1 MANFNVPPY
10 YDDYDETKN
19 YYKILFRPS
28 VAIQA
33 RELNQMQTMLQKQV
47 ERFGAHIFREGSI
60 VLGGAFD
67 LELDVSYVKAASI
80 QPSST
85 SLDSLV
91 DKTVV
96 GQTTGITAVIRAVT
110 YDKSNNVYAILLR
123 YLSGSENSD
132 VFVNEEIV
140 TVSDDASLGFTVVT
154 SATEEYVGRG
164 SIFSIGQGVVFTKGY
179 FVAFPKQ
186 TVILNKYSMKPT
198 STVGLMI
205 SENIV
210 TELQDETL
218 NDNSLGTP
226 NENAPGA
233 HRYNIEA
240 VLTIIDYKKGY
251 DEENF
256 INLIHI
262 DKGILEDTKE
272 RTQYSR
278 IYDELAR
285 RTYEESG
292 DYFVNGLDTLT
303 REHLD
308 TGSNEGL
315 YKLNKGGDSKKLS
328 VDVRPGVAFVKGYE
342 VTKRGTEHVIID
354 KATEYD
360 TVNNQLV
367 NARTGGYFLIN
378 EIAGTVNHDKGFI
391 VNLYETAEQRVSNGT
406 SNITAPTAKIIG
418 TARMKAMIYE
428 NGVLGSP
435 NAQMRAY
442 LYDYSMNSGYTLNDA
457 RAIGSTTAGN
467 KFFADI
473 VLNTNNKAVF
483 YASNRNDLLIDLG
496 ATGVK
501 SIRSEAG
508 TVDTTFQ
515 FIRSEDKS
523 ANLISSDA
531 ITTSVSTTGETLAY
545 SEGSLSAAE
554 RREIIVSL
562 NSNTLIE
569 LAGTVTGT
577 SSNNILTGTSTDFT
591 KLSEGN
597 RLSINAGATYIIS
610 SITNSTSLI
619 LTSNVSTSF
628 TGNVFY
634 KSLLSGDILDLTAT
648 GSTGDTRTATV
659 SGGTLS
665 IDLKERTSNITPSSV
680 SAKINYRVDRSSAAE
695 VKKILNPNRFVKF
708 NIGTSNTV
716 GPYNLGLS
724 DIYKIR
730 SIRMDSSAFSNAT
743 GSTSSS
749 NVTTYFTLDNG
760 QRDNLYDHGKLIY
773 KGGLDISGKHL
784 LVELDH
790 FVPSYSGGFGYFSVD
805 SYPIDDVTQANNTI
819 FTYNIPTY
827 RTSSGIVYDLK
838 NVLDFRSVIQ
848 ATAVSAETVGTATTN
863 PATSTSIITDT
874 DGLRMVVPDSDI
886 VVDYQYYLPRIDIIS
901 LNTEGIFNVIKGEP
915 SLTPVTPPI
924 SDSVMGIAKVYVPPY
939 PSVSQKL
946 ARILDLRGN
955 ICTAEKIAN
964 IRYTMRDI
972 DVLKKRI
979 EALEYYNAITLL
991 EKSAVDLTVTDKNG
1005 LDRFKN
1011 GFFADGF
1018 ADHSL
1023 GDTQNPDYKISV
1035 DSAGQLIRPVFN
1047 MDSFDYQLEP
1057 LGSSNY
1063 KMFGDLITLPYNEVA
1078 FIENKQVTTIRNIEQ
1093 SVFRFIGTMTLDPKV
1108 DTWVDTKNTTKK
1120 IVFGAEDVKEGTVY
1134 SDWSD
1139 WENKSSGSLA
1149 LYARAKD
1156 DTKFD
1161 TEKNQQPVKTF
1172 DSIAEARKFYDRT
1185 YDIEDNVN
1193 NIAAAGNGSVAASFA
1208 AGSVSLGGPRYF
1220 LHGETP
1226 DRERTRT
1233 ATTTT
1238 LFKDTE
1244 TVGNFITD
1252 VSVVPFIRPQTI
1264 QINVYGLRKNTAL
1277 YCFFD
1282 GEDMS
1287 EYCTLGVIPEG
1298 GGFDDAT
1305 FTTNAEGA
1313 QLRSNQKGRFTCQL
1327 RIPNEGKRFTI
1338 GTKDVIITDSPT
1350 NAPDAT
1356 TFAKGTWT
1364 ASGLKVKKQ
1373 ETIITTKIPVV
1384 TTKTQTQTK
1393 EGEYIDEIWGPS
1405 CMAYSFKVGG
1415 IPKNE
1420 DGIFLT
1426 SVDVWVNA
1434 KHAELGAWFEI
1445 RAMDSGGSITRTQVP
1460 GSEIWLN
1467 NEDINLWDGSAATEE
1482 SKYTRVTFDF
1492 PIFLMNDTQY
1502 AFVIHTE
1509 GLNPDY
1515 YFWVSRLGETDIL
1528 TDKPVRSRQLT
1539 GTLFTTNNN
1548 LNYDIVPD
1556 VDLKVRFNRA
1566 QFQTGTATV
1575 LLGNKPVEFLNI
1587 ANNYGDFTQAGEKIF
1602 SSEILNFSSR
1612 TFGANSIASNDIIR
1626 GVTTNVSANV
1636 LYSNGVNYY
1645 VDYYGFSANETFNVY
1660 DYANTS
1666 KSITGTITLVSSGTG
1681 KLRSYNSKNNFM
1693 IIDKSNGKFYANA
1706 RIFGLKSGNSATI
1719 SSFDQ
1724 FKYSTTNLKLYE
1736 LSFKKTDF
1744 SASKA
1749 GWLSNTAANDFDTRS
1764 NGSMW
1769 FPGKIDA
1776 SSEFNNEVTILSR
1789 ANEIAKFGTD
1799 VPSSTARVLVNMST
1813 SSEYVSPVIDIGKA
1827 KSVFVHNIINNDIT
1841 GEANSSGGSLIN
1853 KYISKPVTL
1862 ADGQDAE
1869 DLLVVLSSY
1878 KPKTTDVKVWM
1889 KVKHAEDTV
1898 EFSNN
1903 QWVEMAYKENLYSS
1917 SANKEDYKEL
1927 TYNVPNNY
1935 KNSNGILQY
1944 IKGATTIYPNT
1955 VWSNS
1960 SGYYG
1965 VNASADA
1972 ILIPGANTIFTANA
1986 LVYYAVPPDQ
1996 KAIIGSYSNGSALV
2010 PFEAN
2015 TYYRIDTVNSTA
2027 ITLKT
2032 AEANSSNLYTSID
2045 FTEFRTSEL
2054 ATHTIGGTVFTG
2066 FKQFSMKIGL
2076 LGDDSANPPKV
2087 SDARAIALQM

>member
-10 YDDYDETKN
+10 YDDYDENKN

-47 ERFGAHIFREGSI
+47 ERFGSHIFKEGSI

-80 QPSST
+80 QPSSDR
-85 SLDSLV
+85 LDELV
-91 DKTVV
+91 GKTVV
-96 GQTTGITAVIRAVT
+96 GQTTGISAVIRAVT
-110 YDKSNNVYAILLR
+110 YDRPNKVYAILLR

-132 VFVNEEIV
+132 IFVNEEVV
-140 TVSDDASLGFTVVT
+140 TASDDASLGFTVVT
-154 SATEEYVGRG
+154 SATEEYAGRG

-186 TVILNKYSMKPT
+186 TVILNKYSMRPT

-205 SENIV
+205 SENVV

-233 HRYNIEA
+233 HRFNIEA
-240 VLTIIDYKKGY
+240 VLTLINYKRGY

-256 INLIHI
+256 INLLHI
-262 DKGILEDTKE
+262 ERGIVEDTKE

-278 IYDELAR
+278 IYEELAR

-315 YKLNKGGDSKKLS
+315 YKLNKGGDSTKLS

-342 VTKRGTEHVIID
+342 VTKLGTEHVIID

-378 EIAGTVNHDKGFI
+378 EISGTVNHDKGFV
-391 VNLYETAEQRVSNGT
+391 VNLYDAAENRITNGT
-406 SNITAPTAKIIG
+406 SNVTAPTAKIIG

-435 NAQMRAY
+435 DAQMRAY
-442 LYDYSMNSGYTLNDA
+442 LYDHSMNAGYILSDA
-457 RAIGSTTAGN
+457 RAIGSTTSAN

-473 VLNTNNKAVF
+473 VLNTNNKVVF
-483 YASNRNDLLIDLG
+483 YESNKNDLLIDLG
-496 ATGVK
+496 AKGVK

-515 FIRSEDKS
+515 FIRSEDKT
-523 ANLISSDA
+523 ANLISSDS

-554 RREIIVSL
+554 RREIVVSL
-562 NSNTLIE
+562 NSNTLIR
-569 LAGTVTGT
+569 LAGTVSGT
-577 SSNNILTGTSTDFT
+577 SSNNILTGVATDFT
-591 KLSEGN
+591 TLSEGN

-619 LTSNVSTSF
+619 LSSNVSTSF
-628 TGNVFY
+628 TGNIFF
-634 KSLLSGDILDLTAT
+634 KSLLSGDILDLTDT
-648 GSTGDTRTATV
+648 GSTGQTRTATV

-665 IDLKERTSNITPSSV
+665 IDLKERTANITPSSV
-680 SAKINYRVDRSSAAE
+680 SAKISYRVDRSSAAE

-708 NIGTSNTV
+708 NINTSNTV

-749 NVTTYFTLDNG
+749 NVTSYFTLDNG

-773 KGGLDISGKHL
+773 NGGLDISGKHL

-790 FVPSYSGGFGYFSVD
+790 FVPSYSSGFGYFSVD
-805 SYPIDDVTQANNTI
+805 SYPIDDVTEANNTI
-819 FTYNIPTY
+819 FTYNIPSY
-827 RTSSGIVYDLK
+827 RSSAGKTYDLK
-838 NVLDFRSVIQ
+838 NVLDFRSVIE

-863 PATSTSIITDT
+863 PAISTNIITDA

-886 VVDYQYYLPRIDIIS
+886 IVDYQHYLPRIDIIS
-901 LNTEGIFNVIKGEP
+901 LNTEGIFNVVKGEP

-924 SDSVMGIAKVYVPPY
+924 PDSVMGVAKVYIPPY

-946 ARILDLRGN
+946 ARIIKLNTN
-955 ICTAEKIAN
+955 ICKAEKIAN

-979 EALEYYNAITLL
+979 EALEYYNALTLL
-991 EKSAVDLTVTDKNG
+991 EKSAVDLNVKDKNG

-1018 ADHSL
+1018 IDHSL

-1035 DSAGQLIRPVFN
+1035 DAAGQLIRPFFN
-1047 MDSFDYQLEP
+1047 MDSFDYQIEP

-1063 KMFGDLITLPYNEVA
+1063 QKFGDLITLPYNEVVLL
-1078 FIENKQVTTIRNIEQ
+1078 ENKQVTTIRNIEQ
-1093 SVFRFIGTMTLDPKV
+1093 SVFRFIGTMTLDPEV
-1108 DTWVDTKNTTKK
+1108 DTWVDTKNITRRF
-1120 IVFGAEDVKEGTVY
+1120 VFGGEGIDTGTVY
-1134 SDWSD
+1134 SDWGE
-1139 WENKSSGSLA
+1139 WETKVTGSLSV
-1149 LYARAKD
+1149 YARNYGDREFDTEAKD
-1156 DTKFD
+1156 D
-1161 TEKNQQPVKTF
+1161 PVKTF
-1172 DSIAEARKFYDRT
+1172 ETLEQAYAFFKKDGSLPYE
-1185 YDIEDNVN
+1185 EDPG
-1193 NIAAAGNGSVAASFA
+1193 GNKKGNDK
-1208 AGSVSLGGPRYF
+1208 RYF
-1220 LHGETP
+1220 LEGQSDTLA
-1226 DRERTRT
+1226 RTRT
-1233 ATTTT
+1233 ATKTT
-1238 LFKDTE
+1238 LLKDTE
-1244 TVGNFITD
+1244 TIGNFVTD
-1252 VSVVPFIRPQTI
+1252 VSVIPFIRPQTI
-1264 QINVYGLRKNTAL
+1264 QINVYGLRKNTAF

-1287 EYCTLGVIPEG
+1287 DYCTLGVIPEG
-1298 GGFDDAT
+1298 GNFRDAT
-1305 FTTNAEGA
+1305 FTTNIEGA
-1313 QLRSNQKGRFTCQL
+1313 QLRSNAKGRLTCQL
-1327 RIPNEGKRFTI
+1327 RIPDTGKRFTV
-1338 GTKDVIITDSPT
+1338 GTKEIIITDSPT
-1350 NAPDAT
+1350 NAIDAT

-1373 ETIITTKIPVV
+1373 ETIITTKTPV
-1384 TTKTQTQTK
+1384 TTTQTQTQIK
-1393 EGEYIDEIWGPS
+1393 DPEFIDQIWGPS

-1415 IPKNE
+1415 IPRNE

-1426 SVDVWVNA
+1426 SVDVWVSA
-1434 KHAELGAWFEI
+1434 KHPDLGAWFEI
-1445 RAMDSGGSITRTQVP
+1445 REMDSGGSITRKQIP
-1460 GSEIWLN
+1460 GSEVWLE
-1467 NEDINLWDGSAATEE
+1467 NEEINLWDGTAATEE
-1482 SKYTRVTFDF
+1482 TKYTRVTFKF

-1515 YFWVSRLGETDIL
+1515 YFWVSRLGETDVL
-1528 TDKPVRSRQLT
+1528 TGKPVRSRQLT

-1575 LLGNKPVEFLNI
+1575 LLGNKPVEFLNL
-1587 ANNYGDFTQAGEKIF
+1587 ANNFGDFTQAGEKIF

-1612 TFGANSIASNDIIR
+1612 TFGANSIASNDIVR

-1660 DYANTS
+1660 DSANTS

-1681 KLRSYNSKNNFM
+1681 NLRSYNSQNNFM
-1693 IIDKSNGKFYANA
+1693 IIDNSNGKFYANA

-1724 FKYSTTNLKLYE
+1724 FKYSTTNLKLYD
-1736 LSFKKTDF
+1736 LTFKKTTL

-1749 GWLSNTAANDFDTRS
+1749 GWLSNTAANDFDTRP

-1769 FPGKIDA
+1769 FPGAIDA
-1776 SSEFNNEVTILSR
+1776 SSDFNNEVTILSR
-1789 ANEIAKFGTD
+1789 SNEIAKFGTS

-1813 SSEYVSPVIDIGKA
+1813 SSEYVSPVVDVGKA
-1827 KSVFVHNIINNDIT
+1827 KSIFVHNIINDDIT
-1841 GEANSSGGSLIN
+1841 GEANSSGGSLLN

-1869 DLLVVLSSY
+1869 DLLVILTAY
-1878 KPKTTDVKVWM
+1878 KPRTSDVKVWM
-1889 KVKHAEDTV
+1889 KLRNADDGAR
-1898 EFSNN
+1898 FSNN
-1903 QWVEMAYKENLYSS
+1903 QWIEMAYKENFYSS
-1917 SANKEDYKEL
+1917 SANENDYKEV
-1927 TYNVPNNY
+1927 TYSVPNEY
-1935 KNSNGILQY
+1935 KNANEVFQY

-1955 VWSNS
+1955 SWSNS
-1960 SGYYG
+1960 SGTYG
-1965 VNASADA
+1965 VDAASDS
-1972 ILIPGANTIFTANA
+1972 ILIPSADTIFAAND
-1986 LVYYAVPPDQ
+1986 LVYYAVPPGQ
-1996 KAIIGSYSNGSALV
+1996 RAINGSYSNGSALV
-2010 PFEAN
+2010 KFEAN

-2045 FTEFRTSEL
+2045 FTEFRTSNL
-2054 ATHTIGGTVFTG
+2054 TPHSIGGTVFTG

-2076 LGDDSANPPKV
+2076 LGTDSANPPKV